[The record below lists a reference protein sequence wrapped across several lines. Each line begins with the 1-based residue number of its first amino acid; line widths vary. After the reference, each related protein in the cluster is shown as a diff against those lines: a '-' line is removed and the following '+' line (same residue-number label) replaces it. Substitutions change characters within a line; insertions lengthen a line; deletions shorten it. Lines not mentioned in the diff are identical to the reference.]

1 MVKKK
6 IIVDSEFW
14 ELFPAGQINVLL
26 LNDINNNVDP
36 SKNMYFEKLLK
47 NGKNEG
53 KKIFN

>member
-1 MVKKK
+1 MVEKN
-6 IIVDSEFW
+6 II
-14 ELFPAGQINVLL
+14 
-26 LNDINNNVDP
+26 VDP